1 MTTYEP
7 NKQRVWIELEVPAII
22 EKPDGPLTH
31 SQKEAKAL
39 GNFVPD
45 IPARRVL
52 MEARAKLASN
62 MLRRLG
68 VEGEDRIVVIEE
80 KGLPYYAALTS
91 AQMLTA
97 MNDNGLWFNLGYLG
111 RDDGG

>member
-68 VEGEDRIVVIEE
+68 VEGRRPHRRDRRKRLAVLRRTHQRTNAYSDERQRLVVQSW
-80 KGLPYYAALTS
+80 LPGA
-91 AQMLTA
+91 
-97 MNDNGLWFNLGYLG
+97 
-111 RDDGG
+111 